1 MRGMTAGIL
10 PESVHPAISHPL
22 ALSFDLDDT
31 LWPIW
36 PTIERAER
44 LLHTWLSRHA
54 PRTAARFDAAGLRML
69 RDDIARRHPEWGHDL
84 SRMRRESLREGL
96 SLAGDDP
103 GLAESGFD
111 VFFEARQQVELYP
124 DARDGLER
132 LARRFPLV
140 AVTNGNSDLARVGL
154 DHLFQDSF
162 SAMGFGVGKPD
173 ARIFH
178 AACDRL
184 GVAPASVLHVG
195 DDLLLDVNGA
205 LDAGLRAVWL
215 RRGIAATEP
224 APALAAPYEVFPDL
238 AALAD
243 ALGC

>member
-1 MRGMTAGIL
+1 MTAGSP
-10 PESVHPAISHPL
+10 PESVLPAIVPPL

-44 LLHTWLSRHA
+44 LLHGWLQTHA
-54 PRTAARFDAAGLRML
+54 PATAARFDAAGLRLL
-69 RDDIARRHPEWGHDL
+69 RNDIARRFPEWGHDL

-96 SLAGDDP
+96 ATAGDDP
-103 GLAESGFD
+103 ALAEPAFD
-111 VFFEARQQVELYP
+111 VFFEARQQVELYA
-124 DARDGLER
+124 DAREGLER

-154 DHLFQDSF
+154 DGFFRQSF
-162 SAMGFGVGKPD
+162 SASTFGIGKPD

-178 AACDRL
+178 AACRHLDLR
-184 GVAPASVLHVG
+184 PHEVLHIG
-195 DDLLLDVNGA
+195 DDLALDVVGA
-205 LDAGLRAVWL
+205 LEAGMEAVWM
-215 RRGIAATEP
+215 RRHEGSGDEVAPVLSRPYHTVADLTE
-224 APALAAPYEVFPDL
+224 
-238 AALAD
+238 LAD